1 MLRFH
6 LAILDPNELNDPSYH
21 RVWRNPPVARTFS
34 VSKMGTHTRF
44 PHSAFTHA
52 NNTSLEHGGW
62 VTPPDLESILIG
74 RLIIRAT
81 YFVASVEKTLVLDD
95 RDGSRLSCSP
105 AARLDILDSD
115 ALLLFYVHED
125 GSQGGDRGVSR
136 SNKMKPAV
144 DVQ

>member
-52 NNTSLEHGGW
+52 NNTSLKHGGW
-62 VTPPDLESILIG
+62 VTAPDLESILIG
-74 RLIIRAT
+74 RLIIRAA

-95 RDGSRLSCSP
+95 GDGSRLCCSP
-105 AARLDILDSD
+105 AAKLDILDSD
-115 ALLLFYVHED
+115 ALLLFYIHED
-125 GSQGGDRGVSR
+125 SSPRRGSRVSR

-144 DVQ
+144 DIQ

>member
-6 LAILDPNELNDPSYH
+6 LAMLDPNEFNDPSYY
-21 RVWRNPPVARTFS
+21 RVSRNPAVARTFAI
-34 VSKMGTHTRF
+34 SKMGTHTCF

-62 VTPPDLESILIG
+62 VTAPDLESILIG

-125 GSQGGDRGVSR
+125 GSQGGDRGG
-136 SNKMKPAV
+136 
-144 DVQ
+144 